1 MYRDVLIPTD
11 GSDASVTALDHG
23 MEIAS
28 SMDAKVHLLHVVD
41 VGTEMSASAVGD
53 IADDLTEALDQE
65 AEEAIDRAEQMA
77 DEAGVTSER
86 AVLEG
91 FPEDAIPQY
100 SADTGIDLIVIGE
113 SEDSTLT
120 ERLFGSTTEDVLESV
135 TTSVLV
141 ARE

>member
-1 MYRDVLIPTD
+1 
-11 GSDASVTALDHG
+11 

-28 SMDAKVHLLHVVD
+28 SMSAKAHLLHVVD
-41 VGTEMSASAVGD
+41 VGTEMSAAGVGN
-53 IADDLTEALDQE
+53 IADDLTEALDE
-65 AEEAIDRAEQMA
+65 ETEEALDQAEQMA
-77 DEAGVTSER
+77 DDAGVTTER

-100 SADTGIDLIVIGE
+100 SDDNGIDLIVIGE

-120 ERLFGSTTEDVLESV
+120 EQLFGSTTEDVLESV